1 MTTTNPDVQ
10 LSDVLIVGGGMAGG
24 LMAAA
29 LMHSGLSVVVLDA
42 APVPKMPAGAAT
54 PRVSALTEAS
64 QHMLAN
70 VGAWQKIPPARIQPY
85 DRMHVWDGDGT
96 GDVHFA
102 AQDLHTDALGWI
114 VENEALVAALYQAV
128 TQKQDGDVPQPL
140 AATRWEAN
148 ARTDSIRRSE
158 QGWRLKL
165 ADGRRFCAPML
176 VGADGARSA
185 VRQTAGIPGTPRD
198 TGHVAIVGSATTALP
213 HGACARQRFIDS
225 GPLALLPLCDGE
237 GASGVLHQVSIVWS
251 LWPGEAER
259 LMALDDAA
267 FDIALTQASTGC
279 LGDMQ
284 FQGRRLV
291 FPIQELHASSY
302 IADGLALI
310 GDAAHVVHPLAGQ
323 GINLGLLDAAVLAE
337 EMLRALQRG
346 LPHWHASALRRYERR
361 RRGHNALMLNALH
374 GFKVLFETSAPPVRM
389 ARNMGM
395 NLVNR
400 VLPAR
405 NLFARQ
411 AMGRGGD
418 LPQLARSKAL

>member
-1 MTTTNPDVQ
+1 MTLSLTE
-10 LSDVLIVGGGMAGG
+10 SDVLIVGGGMAGG

-42 APVPKMPAGAAT
+42 APVPQMPAGAAT

-64 QHMLAN
+64 RHMLEN
-70 VGAWQKIPPARIQPY
+70 VGAWQQLPPARIQPY

-96 GDVHFA
+96 GDVRFA

-114 VENEALVAALYQAV
+114 VENEALVAALYQVV
-128 TQKQDGDVPQPL
+128 TASRVQWQP
-140 AATRWEAN
+140 N
-148 ARTDSIRRSE
+148 ARTECIRRSE
-158 QGWRLKL
+158 QGWRVTL
-165 ADGRRFCAPML
+165 ADGREYCAPML
-176 VGADGARSA
+176 IGADGARSA
-185 VRQTAGIPGTPRD
+185 VRQVAGIPGTGRD
-198 TGHVAIVGSATTALP
+198 TGHVAIVGSAMTALP

-225 GPLALLPLCDGE
+225 GPLALLPLFTGE
-237 GASGVLHQVSIVWS
+237 RGEPEARHQVSIVWS
-251 LWPGEAER
+251 LWPAEAER

-284 FQGRRLV
+284 FQGRRFV

-302 IADGLALI
+302 ISEGLALI

-337 EMLRALQRG
+337 EMLRARQRG
-346 LPHWHASALRRYERR
+346 LPHCHASALQRYERR
-361 RRGHNALMLNALH
+361 RRGHNALMLNAMH
-374 GFKVLFETSAPPVRM
+374 GFKVLFEASAPPVRLV
-389 ARNMGM
+389 RNMGM

-400 VLPAR
+400 LLPAR

-418 LPQLARSKAL
+418 LPQLARSKVS

>member
-1 MTTTNPDVQ
+1 MT
-10 LSDVLIVGGGMAGG
+10 LSLTEPDVLIVGGGMAGG

-29 LMHSGLSVVVLDA
+29 LMQSGLSVVVLDA
-42 APVPKMPAGAAT
+42 APAPQMPAGAAT

-64 QHMLAN
+64 RHMLEN
-70 VGAWQKIPPARIQPY
+70 VGAWQKLPPARIQPY

-96 GDVHFA
+96 GDVSFA
-102 AQDLHTDALGWI
+102 AQDMHTDALGWI
-114 VENEALVAALYQAV
+114 VENEALVAALYQVV
-128 TQKQDGDVPQPL
+128 TAPDSPV
-140 AATRWEAN
+140 RWESG
-148 ARTDSIRRSE
+148 ARTNRIDRSAP
-158 QGWRLKL
+158 GWRVRL
-165 ADGRRFCAPML
+165 ADGREYRAPLL

-185 VRQTAGIPGTPRD
+185 VRQSAGIPGTARD

-225 GPLALLPLCDGE
+225 GPLALLPLFTGE
-237 GASGVLHQVSIVWS
+237 RGAPDADAVDQVSIVWS
-251 LWPGEAER
+251 LWPAEAER
-259 LMALDDAA
+259 LMALDAAA
-267 FDIALTQASTGC
+267 FDSALTQASTGC

-284 FQGRRLV
+284 FQGRRFV

-302 IADGLALI
+302 ISEGLALI

-337 EMLRALQRG
+337 EISRARRRG
-346 LPHWHASALRRYERR
+346 LPHWHGSALQRYERR

-374 GFKVLFETSAPPVRM
+374 GFKVLFEASAPPVRL
-389 ARNMGM
+389 ARNIGM

-400 VLPAR
+400 LLPAR

-418 LPQLARSKAL
+418 LPVLARKRMS